1 MSNCITNNNSKLK
14 HISILQIINHN
25 MSKKKKTTI
34 IILQIINHNN
44 MSIIINH
51 MVKYHLITRVRQVK
65 RVPCDEH

>member
-1 MSNCITNNNSKLK
+1 MTNCITNNNSKLK
-14 HISILQIINHN
+14 HIS
-25 MSKKKKTTI
+25 
-34 IILQIINHNN
+34 ILQIINHNN